1 MYSADPTAKGQKAPV
16 SAAGGSRPALS
27 FSPPKTYYG
36 LAVYTYFYTANSRK
50 EISVMPAII
59 NGIVYDDRNQNGQ
72 YDVGEP
78 GIPGVFVLL
87 YTPSGS
93 CSATQSD
100 SNGSYGFSV
109 TAPGAYTVCET
120 ALPPNACPPTVVA
133 QPAGYA
139 HSNSPRTWTTTVT
152 AAQIERNEVLAGQ
165 NFGHD
170 AVDAPL
176 PCTAQMIQFVSR
188 PTSWYDIDLVSG
200 QSTLHGL
207 LSPAHDVNAIGYS
220 LLDDSLYGYDQ
231 TTNTLVRIDGNSVI
245 TQLTRPAGLPAA
257 GYNTGT
263 FDAAGFFY
271 LYINNTAR
279 FYTVD
284 LRPSSPTFLK
294 LVDPRAGYA
303 EQAANYGTPLSAAV
317 NISDWAYDPSDGN
330 V

>member
-1 MYSADPTAKGQKAPV
+1 
-16 SAAGGSRPALS
+16 
-27 FSPPKTYYG
+27 
-36 LAVYTYFYTANSRK
+36 
-50 EISVMPAII
+50 MPAII
-59 NGIVYDDRNQNGQ
+59 NGIVYDDRNQSGQ

-170 AVDAPL
+170 AVDAP
-176 PCTAQMIQFVSR
+176 C
-188 PTSWYDIDLVSG
+188 
-200 QSTLHGL
+200 
-207 LSPAHDVNAIGYS
+207 PA
-220 LLDDSLYGYDQ
+220 
-231 TTNTLVRIDGNSVI
+231 
-245 TQLTRPAGLPAA
+245 P
-257 GYNTGT
+257 
-263 FDAAGFFY
+263 
-271 LYINNTAR
+271 
-279 FYTVD
+279 
-284 LRPSSPTFLK
+284 LK
-294 LVDPRAGYA
+294 
-303 EQAANYGTPLSAAV
+303 
-317 NISDWAYDPSDGN
+317 
-330 V
+330 